1 MKISRRTEHR
11 HLVVGLGEEEKKV
24 IYEPVKL
31 EQNYRN
37 FDFSSPWEGTKYQK
51 EILKKE
57 ENEKN

>member
-1 MKISRRTEHR
+1 MRLDTAKK
-11 HLVVGLGEEEKKV
+11 KKV

-51 EILKKE
+51 EIQMKDK
-57 ENEKN
+57 NEKN